1 MSLSV
6 TVVGAG
12 VIGLTTALRLQLAG
26 ARVALIA
33 RDLPPNTTSN
43 VAAAFWHPYEA
54 GPVEAVERWSRR
66 SLDVFRELADAR
78 VPGVSERE
86 GLMVFSGSTSEPSS
100 LRGLPGVRRARGE
113 ELPDA
118 RFRAGWFFPSALAET
133 GPFLDWLVERVRA
146 NGGELVQREVRA
158 LEELPG
164 DAVVNASGV
173 WAAALTRDGELRPL
187 RGQVVSVGP
196 LESRT
201 IVVHDEPGQPIAY
214 VVPRAHDTICGG
226 SAELDQWET
235 RPDEALTQ
243 RILESCAHLAPAI
256 RNRPVLG
263 AKVGLRPKRPN
274 VRLER
279 ASLADGRPVI
289 HNYGHGGA
297 GITLAWGCAED
308 ATELLLA

>member
-1 MSLSV
+1 MALSV

-12 VIGLTTALRLQLAG
+12 VIGLTTAFRLQLAG
-26 ARVALIA
+26 ARVSIVA

-54 GPVEAVERWSRR
+54 GPIEAVERWSRR
-66 SLDVFRELADAR
+66 SLAVFRELADAH
-78 VPGVSERE
+78 VPGIEERE
-86 GLMVFSGSTSEPSS
+86 GLMVFAGGTSEPAS

-113 ELPDA
+113 ELPDP

-146 NGGELVQREVRA
+146 NGATLVQREVA
-158 LEELPG
+158 TLEELPG
-164 DAVVNASGV
+164 DALVHASGV
-173 WAAALTRDGELRPL
+173 WAAALTRDTEIRPL
-187 RGQVVSVGP
+187 RGQVVSVAP
-196 LESRT
+196 IESRC

-214 VVPRAHDTICGG
+214 VVPRSRDTICGG

-235 RPDEALTQ
+235 RPDDALTQ
-243 RILESCAHLAPAI
+243 RILDSCAHLAPEI
-256 RNRPVLG
+256 RGRRVLG
-263 AKVGLRPKRPN
+263 TKVGLRPKRPN

-279 ASLADGRPVI
+279 ATLADGRPVV

-308 ATELLLA
+308 ATKLLLA